1 MADEYFATSEYL
13 EYKTI
18 DDERWDQI
26 AYKFYGIPTL
36 YEPIIRANPYIPI
49 TSILP
54 AGTIIQI
61 PILQEDELDAQDKGD
76 LPPWL

>member
-1 MADEYFATSEYL
+1 MADEYSATSEYL

-61 PILQEDELDAQDKGD
+61 PILQAQDKGD